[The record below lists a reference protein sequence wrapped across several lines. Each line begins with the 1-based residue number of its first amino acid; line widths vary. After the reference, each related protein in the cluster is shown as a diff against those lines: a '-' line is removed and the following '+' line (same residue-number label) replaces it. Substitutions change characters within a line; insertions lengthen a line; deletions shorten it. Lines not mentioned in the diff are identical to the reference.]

1 MTNGLFCYTSCGLSD
16 VIADMSRMGHQW
28 PAASG
33 KRMLP
38 HERPLPALAAPR
50 MLGPDPD
57 HRVEFLASLQQA
69 NPIRS
74 DRRLA

>member
-50 MLGPDPD
+50 MLG
-57 HRVEFLASLQQA
+57 RVKRYSNLRVGSEADQA
-69 NPIRS
+69 VFAGC
-74 DRRLA
+74 LF